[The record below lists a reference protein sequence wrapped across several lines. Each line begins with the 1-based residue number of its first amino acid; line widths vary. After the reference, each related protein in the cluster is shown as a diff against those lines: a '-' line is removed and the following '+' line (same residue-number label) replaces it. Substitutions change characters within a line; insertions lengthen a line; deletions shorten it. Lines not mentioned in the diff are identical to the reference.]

1 MFARSLALA
10 ALCGMSF
17 AASAVTVDLRHEFI
31 DGGKTDKTNA
41 DRVSVSHRF
50 ANGFGFS
57 VEAKWKSGGD
67 NTSQPYSDFVG
78 NGHEES
84 ISWQWKANKN
94 FSVTPG
100 FNIESNDSRSI
111 YKPNLRV
118 QYSSIMVSTLLP
130 VIVMT
135 TPATR
140 RMQGKRM
147 IKSTVAMRGP
157 VTCSAT
163 GVPS

>member
-10 ALCGMSF
+10 TLCAAAFS
-17 AASAVTVDLRHEFI
+17 ASAVTVDLRHEFI

-78 NGHEES
+78 NGHEET
-84 ISWQWKANKN
+84 ISWQWKANQN

-100 FNIESNDSRSI
+100 
-111 YKPNLRV
+111 V
-118 QYSSIMVSTLLP
+118 
-130 VIVMT
+130 
-135 TPATR
+135 R
-140 RMQGKRM
+140 RF
-147 IKSTVAMRGP
+147 T
-157 VTCSAT
+157 
-163 GVPS
+163 